1 MLFVLFKFVAKK
13 TQKKKKKKKPL
24 KIIFRTIYKVWKVIN
39 NWFNLFFLLFF
50 RRFLEE
56 LWPNKVPLSL
66 FVWQLIVTFV
76 CCIHII
82 IINTHLKRYVFRMY
96 VWSCYSYIYIYSFK
110 ITRFLKFYIYMYTK
124 VNKLLNAL
132 VVYKPIERQE
142 KWMRMR

>member
-1 MLFVLFKFVAKK
+1 MLFVLFKFVEKCKK
-13 TQKKKKKKKPL
+13 RKKKKPL
-24 KIIFRTIYKVWKVIN
+24 KIIFRTTYKVWKVIN
-39 NWFNLFFLLFF
+39 NWFNLFFLFFF

-96 VWSCYSYIYIYSFK
+96 VWSCYSYIYIY
-110 ITRFLKFYIYMYTK
+110 IILKSLDFSNFIYTCIQKSTNY
-124 VNKLLNAL
+124 
-132 VVYKPIERQE
+132 
-142 KWMRMR
+142 WMR

>member
-1 MLFVLFKFVAKK
+1 MLFVLFKFVEKRKK
-13 TQKKKKKKKPL
+13 RKKKKPL

-96 VWSCYSYIYIYSFK
+96 VWSCYSYIYIY
-110 ITRFLKFYIYMYTK
+110 IILKSLDFSNFIYTCIQKSTNYWI
-124 VNKLLNAL
+124 
-132 VVYKPIERQE
+132 IECASSV
-142 KWMRMR
+142 